1 MCLQLGTQYL
11 EGMQLTSGKVAIH
24 PEPKGAIVYKKAWA
38 TTMIQG
44 KLAQYKGPWLHDT
57 RKLAW

>member
-1 MCLQLGTQYL
+1 ML
-11 EGMQLTSGKVAIH
+11 LTSGKVAIT

-38 TTMIQG
+38 TTTFQG